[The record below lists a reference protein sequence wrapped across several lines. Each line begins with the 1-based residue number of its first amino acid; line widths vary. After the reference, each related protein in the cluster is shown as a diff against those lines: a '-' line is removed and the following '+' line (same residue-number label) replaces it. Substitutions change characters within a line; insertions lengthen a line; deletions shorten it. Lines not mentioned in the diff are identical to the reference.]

1 MDQLTIKSLVV
12 DDEAN
17 SRENISILLG
27 QFCPNVEV
35 AGVAANIVEAEKL
48 IFQQRPDLVFL
59 DIQLGSET
67 VFSLLTKLGKVD
79 FEIIFITAHDHYALK
94 AFEFMAVDYLLK
106 PIEIPHL
113 IKAVNNAT
121 SRIGNKSLHLS
132 MEQMMMHVQNFNR
145 GQHKVALA
153 TGKGYEMVYISE
165 IMYCLADGSY
175 THFHFKSGEELV
187 VSKNLKY
194 YENLLDGYGFIRCH
208 NTALVNLRYVK
219 TIERSSGGAIVME
232 DNRSLPVSKLKRQEL
247 EARIKDQ
254 RRLI

>member
-1 MDQLTIKSLVV
+1 
-12 DDEAN
+12 
-17 SRENISILLG
+17 
-27 QFCPNVEV
+27 
-35 AGVAANIVEAEKL
+35 
-48 IFQQRPDLVFL
+48 
-59 DIQLGSET
+59 
-67 VFSLLTKLGKVD
+67 
-79 FEIIFITAHDHYALK
+79 
-94 AFEFMAVDYLLK
+94 LLK

-121 SRIGNKSLHLS
+121 ARISDKSLHLS
-132 MEQMMMHVQNFNR
+132 IENMMMHVQNFNR

-208 NTALVNLRYVK
+208 NTTLVNLRYVK

-247 EARIKDQ
+247 EARIKDH